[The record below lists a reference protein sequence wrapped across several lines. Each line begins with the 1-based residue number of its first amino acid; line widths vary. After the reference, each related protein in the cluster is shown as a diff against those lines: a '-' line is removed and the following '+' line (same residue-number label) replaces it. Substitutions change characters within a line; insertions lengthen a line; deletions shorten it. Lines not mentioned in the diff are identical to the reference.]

1 MTNSGQNALA
11 RKNGAILMAKSATW
25 SLSINF
31 NKASIP
37 IVVTVYS
44 FSVNVFFLK
53 RFEIV
58 PNHIQNVFIQN

>member
-31 NKASIP
+31 NKPSIP
-37 IVVTVYS
+37 IQVAVYL
-44 FSVNVFFLK
+44 FSNDTFFL
-53 RFEIV
+53 E
-58 PNHIQNVFIQN
+58 

>member
-31 NKASIP
+31 NKLSIP
-37 IVVTVYS
+37 IAVTVYS
-44 FSVNVFFLK
+44 FLDTYIICFSSKNLK
-53 RFEIV
+53 VET
-58 PNHIQNVFIQN
+58 